1 MCVRLATTNDLA
13 RLEEL
18 YILLQ
23 RARGGEHVAD
33 GWTKDDYD
41 NLWTDIEDRVRRS
54 QVWVHEF
61 DCCINGLVDVTPSE
75 NELVFVVA
83 LANRRQGIGREMVRH
98 IKSLYATLT
107 ANPVSAESQT
117 LLKSENFV
125 DTGSVPTR
133 WECNLN

>member
-23 RARGGEHVAD
+23 RAICREHVAE

-41 NLWTDIEDRVRRS
+41 NLRTDIADRVRRS

-61 DCCINGLVDVTPSE
+61 GCCINGLVDVTPSE

-98 IKSLYATLT
+98 IKAIT
-107 ANPVSAESQT
+107 PH
-117 LLKSENFV
+117 
-125 DTGSVPTR
+125 
-133 WECNLN
+133 